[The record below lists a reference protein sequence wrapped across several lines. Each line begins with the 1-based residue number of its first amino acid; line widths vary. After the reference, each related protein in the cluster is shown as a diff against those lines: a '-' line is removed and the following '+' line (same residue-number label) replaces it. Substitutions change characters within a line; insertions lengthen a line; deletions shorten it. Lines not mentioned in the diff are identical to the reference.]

1 MAYVILLE
9 LYELKKCIKND
20 TLYIKNDYLLIILL
34 LNDEPSVSKR
44 LTLC

>member
-34 LNDEPSVSKR
+34 LNDEPCVSK
-44 LTLC
+44 